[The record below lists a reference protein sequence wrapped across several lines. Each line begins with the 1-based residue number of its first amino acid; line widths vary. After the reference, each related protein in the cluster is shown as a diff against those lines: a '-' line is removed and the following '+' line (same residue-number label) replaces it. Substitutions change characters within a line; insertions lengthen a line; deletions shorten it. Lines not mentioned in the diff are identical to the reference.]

1 MNPWLYPAYFL
12 FAVIMAYANSQ
23 FGFFE
28 AAVVVLLML
37 SAILCWKK
45 RRPQDF
51 KITKHIRVFLIPMFG
66 LVFLTSYFLVR
77 AIQPANYRA
86 ENLAGL
92 AALSLFLAIY
102 FGYLDKRL
110 LR

>member
-23 FGFFE
+23 LGFFG

-37 SAILCWKK
+37 TGILFWKK

-51 KITKHIRVFLIPMFG
+51 KITKYLRVFLTLMFG
-66 LVFLTSYFLVR
+66 LVFLSSYFVVR

-92 AALSLFLAIY
+92 AALSLFLAVY
-102 FGYLDKRL
+102 FGYWYKQPHS
-110 LR
+110 